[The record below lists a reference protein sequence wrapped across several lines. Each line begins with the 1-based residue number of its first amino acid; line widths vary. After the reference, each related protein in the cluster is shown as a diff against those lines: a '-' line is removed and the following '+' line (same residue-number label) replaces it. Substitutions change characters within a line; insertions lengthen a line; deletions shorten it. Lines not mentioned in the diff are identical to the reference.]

1 LSQIIKTL
9 KAPSTQH
16 RGRVYSW
23 LQGLLVTALF
33 GNATLYFVGATLND
47 QWAWIDYRN
56 YPGGPVGFIEEVDNI
71 WPSIMSNIA
80 LVLITFIA
88 DGVLVRTDAFSRC
101 DMRLTFFLATIGQTY
116 RCYIVWGRNL
126 VIVALPIIHWVA
138 VIGEFMHSR
147 LVHVFT
153 CVLSWVSP
161 WMRAHRSERSTFRAA
176 CKEHCQYRPCVL
188 VHGSDAQHGAH
199 VTYSFPTLACPSR
212 HQIVDGSRSRPDVH
226 RCCRYGTLSS
236 FRDIH
241 EQALIPGMLI
251 SQIIESAASYAL
263 ITIIFIVLYGLQNTS
278 MAIFSVFL
286 SKQRYDCIIDFLE
299 KSSLII
305 PCP

>member
-1 LSQIIKTL
+1 MYSLAYFLGSVLGCVLIDQSVQ
-9 KAPSTQH
+9 PS
-16 RGRVYSW
+16 
-23 LQGLLVTALF
+23 GLLARNTVNIGLAFWSTAL
-33 GNATLYFVGATLND
+33 TLNT
-47 QWAWIDYRN
+47 
-56 YPGGPVGFIEEVDNI
+56 
-71 WPSIMSNIA
+71 
-80 LVLITFIA
+80 VLTLLILF
-88 DGVLVRTDAFSRC
+88 
-101 DMRLTFFLATIGQTY
+101 RL
-116 RCYIVWGRNL
+116 W
-126 VIVALPIIHWVA
+126 
-138 VIGEFMHSR
+138 
-147 LVHVFT
+147 
-153 CVLSWVSP
+153 
-161 WMRAHRSERSTFRAA
+161 RARR
-176 CKEHCQYRPCVL
+176 
-188 VHGSDAQHGAH
+188 D
-199 VTYSFPTLACPSR
+199 
-212 HQIVDGSRSRPDVH
+212 I